1 MDFVSRLIRG
11 ITGIVRWLVRI
22 FNLLTKSHDPASTL
36 NPKP

>member
-1 MDFVSRLIRG
+1 MDFGSRLIGG
-11 ITGIVRWLVRI
+11 INGIVRWLVRT